1 MSTSTSALE
10 SRFHPYTPGSHQG
23 RNSRAGSGIPASSRS
38 RGVRDLALLAGSIA
52 LASVAAGQSTTRV
65 SVDSSAAQG
74 DASSGWCTLSRDG
87 RVVAFTSSAT
97 NFVPGDTNG
106 LNDVFVRDLQTGVTT
121 RVSVDST
128 GAQANGASYASALS
142 ADGRFVAFESHA
154 TNLVPEADTNGE
166 SDVFVHDRQ
175 TGVTTRVSITSTGA
189 EAHGQSVGPRLSA
202 DGRFVLFQSS
212 AANLAAGDTN
222 GAADIFVH
230 DRETG
235 TTTCV
240 SVDPNGIPGDAAS
253 WSAAISGDGRYV
265 AFDSEASNIVA
276 GDTNGVMDVFV
287 RDLETGTTTRVD
299 LDPSGGQAN
308 DETGFLDF
316 SADGLHVLF
325 YSWSTN
331 LVPGDTNDLP
341 DLFVRDIAAAS
352 TMRVSLS
359 SSGAQG
365 DGWSYSGSLSADG
378 RYVAFASSA
387 SDFVPEDTN
396 FIWDAFVHDCL
407 TGITTRVSVSSTGE
421 QAEYVD
427 KQIWSTSISGDG
439 RYVVFSSGSSNLVP
453 GDTND
458 AYDVFL
464 RDRAPANTTSFCAG
478 DGTASACP
486 CGNSGN
492 AFRGCQNSASS
503 GGAVLAATGVASL
516 GGDTLQLGSYAEL
529 PHALSLFI
537 QGNAIIA
544 TEDFGDGLRCIG
556 GSLKRLYSKNASG
569 GVVSAPALGDPA
581 VSARSA
587 TLGDPIPLGAM
598 RVYQVY
604 YRDPSPTFC
613 VDPQGSTFNVSNG
626 LQVTWGP

>member
-1 MSTSTSALE
+1 MLVARSVLVVFSGSLLVARPAPAQGITRLE
-10 SRFHPYTPGSHQG
+10 SVDSSGNVG
-23 RNSRAGSGIPASSRS
+23 NNSSGTDINDGDRGLAISADGQIVVFASKATNLVAGDTNGKWDIFVHDNTT
-38 RGVRDLALLAGSIA
+38 GV
-52 LASVAAGQSTTRV
+52 TERV
-65 SVDSSAAQG
+65 SVDSSGAEANDDCRYPSISADGMVVAFWSLATNLVAG
-74 DASSGWCTLSRDG
+74 DTNAIYDIFVHDRATGITERVSVDSSGAQANGGTSSPAISADG
-87 RVVAFTSSAT
+87 RVVAFVSDAT
-97 NFVPGDTNG
+97 NLIAGDTNG
-106 LNDVFVRDLQTGVTT
+106 VADVFVHDLASGITE
-121 RVSVDST
+121 RVSVDSS
-128 GAQANGASYASALS
+128 GAESNDYSLYGPSIS
-142 ADGRFVAFESHA
+142 ADGQV
-154 TNLVPEADTNGE
+154 
-166 SDVFVHDRQ
+166 
-175 TGVTTRVSITSTGA
+175 
-189 EAHGQSVGPRLSA
+189 
-202 DGRFVLFQSS
+202 
-212 AANLAAGDTN
+212 
-222 GAADIFVH
+222 
-230 DRETG
+230 
-235 TTTCV
+235 
-240 SVDPNGIPGDAAS
+240 
-253 WSAAISGDGRYV
+253 V
-265 AFDSEASNIVA
+265 AFDSRATNLVA

-556 GSLKRLYSKNASG
+556 GSLKRLYTKNASG
-569 GVVSAPALGDPA
+569 GVVSAPALGDPS